1 MPRLL
6 PEAWRGIAMTTGQE
20 LQGCNP
26 GDTAAAAARLFAAL
40 DDLDRPEYAAI
51 AVMPI
56 PNAGLGA
63 AINDRLRRA
72 ATPREG

>member
-1 MPRLL
+1 ML
-6 PEAWRGIAMTTGQE
+6 PEAWRGTAMTTRQE
-20 LQGCNP
+20 LQGSNP

-40 DDLDRPEYAAI
+40 HDLNRPEFTAI

-56 PNAGLGA
+56 PDTGLGA

-72 ATPREG
+72 ARPRES